1 MKKFSLKDAQKTL
14 PKRKESA
21 HKNMGGKT
29 IIIGGSP
36 QMPGAAILSATAAS
50 RVGAGYVYLLKTSKY
65 FISKNFPDFLICEK
79 KSLKKTLT
87 LFQSIAIGP
96 GLGKSL
102 TAHNLLKT
110 LLQSQKPNVV
120 LDADALNMLA
130 QIKNIQIPKSWI
142 LTPHEGELARLLKK
156 KAVEIHEN
164 RLKYILLA
172 QKKFGCHILLK
183 GKQTLI
189 ANDEGVVQIQTGNKT
204 LAKAGTGDV
213 LTGMI
218 AGFLAQGLSP
228 LNAAC
233 LSATLHGKIADEW
246 IENLDYL
253 GLMASDLLTKIP
265 KIIKKLRGSQKT

>member
-1 MKKFSLKDAQKTL
+1 MKRFSLKDAQKVL

-21 HKNMGGKT
+21 HKSMGGKT
-29 IIIGGSP
+29 LIIAGSP
-36 QMPGAAILSATAAS
+36 RMPGAAIFSATAAS
-50 RVGAGYVYLLKTSKY
+50 RVGAGYVYLLKTSRY
-65 FISKNFPDFLICEK
+65 FISKNFPDFLIFEKTSLK
-79 KSLKKTLT
+79 KSLA
-87 LFQSIAIGP
+87 LFQSVAIGP

-102 TAHNLLKT
+102 AAQNLFKT
-110 LLQSQKPNVV
+110 LLRSQAVNVV
-120 LDADALNMLA
+120 IDADALNILA
-130 QIKNIQIPKSWI
+130 RLKKIKIPRSWI
-142 LTPHEGELARLLKK
+142 MTPHEGELARLLKK
-156 KAVEIHEN
+156 TSLEIHQN
-164 RLKYILLA
+164 RLKYVLLA

-189 ANDEGVVQIQTGNKT
+189 ANDDGVVQIQTGNKA

-253 GLMASDLLTKIP
+253 GLMASDLLTEIP
-265 KIIKKLRGSQKT
+265 RIIKRLRAVQKK

>member
-1 MKKFSLKDAQKTL
+1 MKRFTLKDAQKAL

-29 IIIGGSP
+29 LIIAGSP

-50 RVGAGYVYLLKTSKY
+50 RVGAGYVYLLKTSQY

-79 KSLKKTLT
+79 NSLKKNLA
-87 LFQSIAIGP
+87 LFQSVAIGP

-102 TAHNLLKT
+102 TAQNLLKK
-110 LLQSQKPNVV
+110 LLRSQKPNVV
-120 LDADALNMLA
+120 LDADGLNILA
-130 QIKNIQIPKSWI
+130 QLKNVQIPISWI
-142 LTPHEGELARLLKK
+142 MTPHEGELAHLLKK
-156 KAVEIHEN
+156 TAFEIHEN

-189 ANDEGVVQIQTGNKT
+189 ANDDGVVQIQTGNKA

-253 GLMASDLLTKIP
+253 GLMASDLLTEIP
-265 KIIKKLRGSQKT
+265 RIMKNLRASQKT

>member
-1 MKKFSLKDAQKTL
+1 MKSFSLKDVQKAL
-14 PKRKESA
+14 PKRNESA

-29 IIIGGSP
+29 LIIAGSP

-50 RVGAGYVYLLKTSKY
+50 RVGAGYVYLLKTSQY
-65 FISKNFPDFLICEK
+65 FTSKNFPDFLICEK
-79 KSLKKTLT
+79 KSLKKSLD
-87 LFQSIAIGP
+87 LFQSVAIGP

-102 TAHNLLKT
+102 AAQNLLKT
-110 LLQSQKPNVV
+110 LLRSQKPNVV
-120 LDADALNMLA
+120 LDADALNVLA
-130 QIKNIQIPKSWI
+130 QLKNIRLTKSWI
-142 LTPHEGELARLLKK
+142 MTPHEGELARLLKK
-156 KAVEIHEN
+156 KPVEIHKN
-164 RLKYILLA
+164 RLKYVLLA

-189 ANDEGVVQIQTGNKT
+189 ANDEGIIQIQTGNKA

-228 LNAAC
+228 LSAAC

-253 GLMASDLLTKIP
+253 GLMASDLLIEIP
-265 KIIKKLRGSQKT
+265 RIIKKLRGSQKT